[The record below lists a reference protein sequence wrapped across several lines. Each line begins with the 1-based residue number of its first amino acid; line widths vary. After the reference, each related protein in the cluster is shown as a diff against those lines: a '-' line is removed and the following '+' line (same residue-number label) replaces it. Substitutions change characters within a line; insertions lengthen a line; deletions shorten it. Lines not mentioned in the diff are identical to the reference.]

1 MITDGGRP
9 GRPVGRIA
17 LVALLAI
24 LVVLVF
30 VGRRRAASDH
40 ARGAAAADD
49 GSDEAPSGWRRLFG
63 VARAPAPL
71 PTWRLDGRVVDSAD
85 RPVAGATV
93 VLARPA
99 RTMLSGSDGSFRFEG
114 LLAGAYDVDARL
126 DDRVGGPVRAHVGSD
141 GKPVT
146 LRLYRGARLEIEVVS
161 AADGKPI
168 PDADVEVRVMHMY
181 EGAASH
187 KGRTGKDGKV
197 QLAGAILVGSEA
209 WASAAGFGSV
219 HQPLDPSTQ
228 SNGHWQARIELPPG
242 AMVSGRVV
250 DDAGMPVA
258 GAIVESASA
267 GGGGQGRGA
276 AIDSRFGNVHPLLAM
291 VRRQGVVTD
300 LNGNF
305 KLGLAAGAWRLL
317 ATHDRHQTAVSER
330 LISDGK
336 TARDGVVLVMPKGVR
351 IRGLVTRTDGQPAAG
366 ALVRVRWQMNGRVER
381 EVRADSDGK
390 FVFPSLPPAL
400 LSFQAETAQASSLP
414 QHVDLEY
421 PPSAPIE
428 LRLDNDGV
436 ITGTVV
442 DEANNPLPDVDV
454 VYVEH
459 STSML
464 TTRVHPGVETSDG
477 AGRFTV
483 HGLAKDAVYSLN
495 AKRAQDGDAAFRVAT
510 VEASAGQDV
519 TLRIPGDG
527 SVTGRVVRA
536 GGGSLS
542 GVMIEVLDGGR
553 PAEPVGGD
561 GRFRIDNLFA
571 RGYTLRVSAANAAYK
586 NVPFTVASGKVTDV
600 GVVELPRG
608 RHIGGVVRR
617 PDGTPAMGAGVIIQ
631 VAGDSET
638 INVSADGDG
647 RFSALVPSDAALTV
661 NATDRRFGQTE
672 PLSVAPSDPASDLEL
687 AFHPAGSIEGTLTV
701 GGKPLPHHGVV
712 AIAVADGAGAGGA
725 SANVSSGQSDESGY
739 YRIDGLPAG
748 TYNVQLAA
756 GDAPGAVEPK
766 RVQVVVGEKAFASFE
781 LPAR

>member
-1 MITDGGRP
+1 MISDGGRP

-17 LVALLAI
+17 LVAILALVLL
-24 LVVLVF
+24 LVF
-30 VGRRRAASDH
+30 VARRRAASDH
-40 ARGAAAADD
+40 ATGGVGADD
-49 GSDEAPSGWRRLFG
+49 AADEAPSGWRRLFG

-99 RTMLSGSDGSFRFEG
+99 RTTTSGSDGSFRYDG

-126 DDRVGGPVRAHVGSD
+126 EDRVGGPVRAHVGSD

-161 AADGKPI
+161 AADQKPI

-181 EGAASH
+181 EGAATH

-209 WASAAGFGSV
+209 WASAAGFGDV
-219 HQPLDPSTQ
+219 HQSLDPSAQ
-228 SNGHWQARIELPPG
+228 ANGRWQARLELPPG
-242 AMVSGRVV
+242 ATVSGRVV

-258 GAIVESASA
+258 GAIVETANA

-276 AIDSRFGNVHPLLAM
+276 AIDSRFGNVHPLTAL

-305 KLGLAAGAWRLL
+305 KVGLAAGAWRLL
-317 ATHDRHQTAVSER
+317 ATHDKHQTAVSDR
-330 LISDGK
+330 LVSDGK

-351 IRGLVTRTDGQPAAG
+351 VRGQVLRTDGQPAAG
-366 ALVRVRWQMNGRVER
+366 AQVRVRWQMNGRVER
-381 EVRADSDGK
+381 EVRADGDGH

-400 LSFQAETAQASSLP
+400 LSFQAQTPEASSLP
-414 QHVDLEY
+414 LHLDLEY

-428 LRLDNDGV
+428 LKLDNDGV

-464 TTRVHPGVETSDG
+464 MTRVHPSVETTDG

-483 HGLAKDAVYSLN
+483 HGLSPSAVYSLN
-495 AKRAQDGDAAFRVAT
+495 AKRAQDGDAAFRVAS
-510 VEASAGQDV
+510 VEASPGQDV
-519 TLRIPGDG
+519 TLHIPGDG

-536 GGGSLS
+536 GGGSLA
-542 GVMIEVLDGGR
+542 GVMVEVVDGGR
-553 PAEPVGGD
+553 PGEAVGGD

-571 RGYTLRVSAANAAYK
+571 RAYTLRVYAASAAYK
-586 NVPFTVASGKVTDV
+586 NVPFSITSGKVTDV

-608 RHIGGVVRR
+608 RHIGGIVRR
-617 PDGTPAMGAGVIIQ
+617 PDGTPAIGAGVVIT
-631 VAGDSET
+631 VSGDAET
-638 INVSADGDG
+638 VDASADGDG
-647 RFSALVPSDAALTV
+647 HFSALVPSDASLTV
-661 NATDRRFGQTE
+661 TANDRRFGQSD
-672 PLSVAPSDPASDLEL
+672 PLTVAPSDPASDLEL
-687 AFHPAGSIEGTLTV
+687 KFRPAGTIEGTLTA
-701 GGKPLPHHGVV
+701 GGKPLAHRAVV
-712 AIAVADGAGAGGA
+712 AIAVVDGPAPNAQ
-725 SANVSSGQSDESGY
+725 SGQSDESGY
-739 YRIDGLPAG
+739 YRIDGLQPG

-756 GDAPGAVEPK
+756 GGDSPAAMEPK